1 MTETKLINRLGA
13 YLGLNAKRRKKKAGE
28 LERVIRKIRK
38 KEKAL
43 IAECRNVCKGKK
55 REMMEKRILILHA
68 QRKKG
73 VKALKKIKQK

>member
-13 YLGLNAKRRKKKAGE
+13 YLGLSAKRRKKKANE
-28 LERVIRKIRK
+28 LEKVIRRIKK

-43 IAECRNVCKGKK
+43 VTECRNTCKGKK

>member
-13 YLGLNAKRRKKKAGE
+13 YLDLGAKRRKKKADE
-28 LERVIRKIRK
+28 LKKIIRKIK
-38 KEKAL
+38 NKEKAL
-43 IAECRNVCKGKK
+43 IAECRNTCKGKK
-55 REMMEKRILILHA
+55 REMIEKRILILHA

>member
-1 MTETKLINRLGA
+1 MTANNLLTRLEA
-13 YLGLNAKRRKKKAGE
+13 YLDLSARRRKKKADE
-28 LERVIRKIRK
+28 LEKVIRKIKK

-43 IAECRNVCKGKK
+43 VAECRNTCKGKK
-55 REMMEKRILILHA
+55 REIMEKRILILHA

>member
-1 MTETKLINRLGA
+1 MTETKLLNRLGT
-13 YLGLNAKRRKKKAGE
+13 YLDLGAKRRKKKADE
-28 LERVIRKIRK
+28 LEKIIRKIKK

-43 IAECRNVCKGKK
+43 IIECRNVCKGKK

-73 VKALKKIKQK
+73 VKALKKIRQK